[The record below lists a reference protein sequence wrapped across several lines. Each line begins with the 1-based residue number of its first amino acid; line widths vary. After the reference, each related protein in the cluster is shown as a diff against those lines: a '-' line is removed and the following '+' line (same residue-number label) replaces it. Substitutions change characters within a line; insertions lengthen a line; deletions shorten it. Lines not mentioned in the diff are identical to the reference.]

1 MTRSALRLLIADMI
15 GPLNIEIANAERL
28 LSETEDSEERQYL
41 AGILADLKQI
51 KTNMLKLKGE

>member
-28 LSETEDSEERQYL
+28 LSETEDEEERQYL
-41 AGILADLKQI
+41 AGVLADLKQI